1 MKRKPAVAGL
11 FYPSRRDELI
21 EQIRMCFLDKRIG
34 PGELPGP
41 VETKLQNPIG
51 LVSPH
56 AGYIYSGPVAA
67 WGFLEAVKFGEP
79 SVVVIIGPNH
89 TGLGRPVG
97 VWPEGEW
104 ETPLGTVPVNE
115 RAVEIVLSNSRY
127 AEEDFMSHIREHSIE
142 VQIPFLQ
149 FVFGEVSIVPICLMD
164 QSPAVAEDLASAL
177 AKLVAEFPGVLIIAS
192 TDLNHYEDQRTT
204 LRKDSYIIEAIEGM
218 DPSLLYEYLVRED
231 ISMCGYGG
239 VATLLNMDFENVRI
253 LKHATSGDVSGDT
266 LEVVGYLSAILF

>member
-34 PGELPGP
+34 PGELPVP

-104 ETPLGTVPVNE
+104 ETPLGTVPVNQ
-115 RAVEIVLSNSRY
+115 RAVEVILSNSRY

-149 FVFGEVSIVPICLMD
+149 FVFGEVSMVPICLMD

-177 AKLVAEFPGVLIIAS
+177 MKLAAEFPGVLIIAS

-204 LRKDSYIIEAIEGM
+204 LRKDSYIIEAIKSN
-218 DPSLLYEYLVRED
+218 DPRLLYEYLVKED

-239 VATLLNMDFENVRI
+239 VATLLNMNFKNARI
-253 LKHATSGDVSGDT
+253 LKHATSGDVSGDK

>member
-34 PGELPGP
+34 PGELPVP

-67 WGFLEAVKFGEP
+67 WGFLEVAKFGEP

-104 ETPLGTVPVNE
+104 ETPLGTVPVNQ
-115 RAVEIVLSNSRY
+115 RAVEVILSNSRY

-149 FVFGEVSIVPICLMD
+149 FVFGEVSMVPICLMD

-177 AKLVAEFPGVLIIAS
+177 MKLAAEFPGVLIIAS

-204 LRKDSYIIEAIEGM
+204 LRKDSYIIEAIKSN
-218 DPSLLYEYLVRED
+218 DPRLLYEYLVKED

-239 VATLLNMDFENVRI
+239 VATLLNMNFKNARI
-253 LKHATSGDVSGDT
+253 LKHATSGDVSGDK

>member
-34 PGELPGP
+34 PGKLPGP

-104 ETPLGTVPVNE
+104 ETPLGVVPVNE
-115 RAVEIVLSNSRY
+115 RAVEIILSNSRY

-239 VATLLNMDFENVRI
+239 VATILNMDFENVRI

>member
-11 FYPSRRDELI
+11 FYPSRKDELI

-34 PGELPGP
+34 PGKLPGP

-104 ETPLGTVPVNE
+104 ETPLGVVPVNE
-115 RAVEIVLSNSRY
+115 RAVEIILSNSRY

-204 LRKDSYIIEAIEGM
+204 LRKDSYIMEAIRSN
-218 DPSLLYEYLVRED
+218 DPRLLYEYLVRED

-239 VATLLNMDFENVRI
+239 VATILNMDFENVRI

>member
-11 FYPSRRDELI
+11 FYPSRKDELI

-34 PGELPGP
+34 PGKLPGP

-127 AEEDFMSHIREHSIE
+127 AEKDFMSHIREHSIE

-149 FVFGEVSIVPICLMD
+149 FVFEEVPIVPICLMD

>member
-34 PGELPGP
+34 PGKLPGP